1 MSEHNLRI
9 IAMALDDYELRNLAS
24 DLEDLIVSSPHLLY
38 PNRWPMPR
46 IPYEQYD
53 EGTSIK
59 AVDLARKIMAI
70 VHKKI
75 YE

>member
-1 MSEHNLRI
+1 
-9 IAMALDDYELRNLAS
+9 MALDDCELRNLAS

-53 EGTSIK
+53 KRTSIK

>member
-1 MSEHNLRI
+1 
-9 IAMALDDYELRNLAS
+9 MALDDCELRNLAS
-24 DLEDLIVSSPHLLY
+24 DLEDLIASSPHLLY